1 MTAPT
6 IDRSHAWAE
15 AERRAMNGVGDFLT
29 AIWQPGDVREVRIP
43 RYAGSR
49 TASGYFDDPVA
60 LAEAV
65 KPWDGRSNLYLTLN
79 PVAPALLARAANR
92 IRDSAT
98 STTSDSD
105 ILERRFL
112 PIDIDPVRPAGIS
125 ATDGELEAAHAVA
138 RQVTTYLHDQGFG
151 HPVAAMSGNGYWL
164 LYRVDLPGDD
174 DGLVSR
180 LLHHLAERFDT
191 ADAKLD
197 LTVSNPARIGPLVG
211 TMKVKGDV
219 LPDRPHRRSELV
231 YVPPEL
237 LPMSADRLRELA
249 PADKPI
255 AGQRPRLNGHT
266 DRMPEGWVKALL
278 DGAGL
283 AYRELP
289 PDAKGRAWYGL
300 AQCPWHLDDGT
311 PWQCGVGEGLD
322 GKAIGKCFH
331 DRGIGKG
338 WQDFKQALGLEPPKI
353 RINGA
358 AGAPLPSTG
367 AGTHTSTRLARVVVN
382 LADVTAERVDWLWP
396 GRIALG
402 KVAIIEGDPGLGKS
416 TVTLDLAARV
426 SRGLAMPDGA
436 VGPGVP
442 AGVVILSAEDGLAD
456 TIRPRLDAA
465 GADVSRIVALT
476 GILAPD
482 QVDEYGHPPSLPV
495 DISAIEATAIEAAAV
510 LIIIDPLM
518 AYLGSQ
524 VDSHRDQDVRR
535 ALAPLAAMAERVGA
549 AVIVVRHLNKSAGA
563 SAVYRGG
570 GSIGIIGAARTALLV
585 GADPEDENRRILA
598 VSKCNLAAIAPALAY
613 TLVYDPAFGCARVE
627 WHGATE
633 HRASELLAAPATD
646 EERDARGDAIQ
657 FLDTVL
663 GDGPLGAAE
672 VRALARKQGIA
683 DRTLDRA
690 KKDAGVVSERVG
702 FGPGSTVRWSIGR
715 HRTPA
720 PGGMERGDVWRPMEV
735 EADYPRSAWDTGTND
750 DPGLPA

>member
-1 MTAPT
+1 M
-6 IDRSHAWAE
+6 S
-15 AERRAMNGVGDFLT
+15 GVADFLNV
-29 AIWQPGDVREVRIP
+29 IWQPGDVREVRIP
-43 RYAGSR
+43 RYSGMK
-49 TASGYFDDPVA
+49 TASGYFDDVA
-60 LAEAV
+60 ALVEAV
-65 KPWDGRSNLYLTLN
+65 TPWDGRSNVYVTLN

-92 IRDSAT
+92 IKDNVT
-98 STTSDSD
+98 STTADSDS
-105 ILERRFL
+105 IERRFL

-125 ATDGELEAAHAVA
+125 STDAELEAAHQVA
-138 RQVTTYLHDQGFG
+138 RDVTTYLRDQGFG
-151 HPVAAMSGNGYWL
+151 LPIAAMSGNGYWL

-174 DGLVSR
+174 GGLIKSV
-180 LLHHLAERFDT
+180 LGHLAHRFDG
-191 ADAKLD
+191 AAAVIDQ
-197 LTVSNPARIGPLVG
+197 TVFNPARIGPLVG
-211 TMKVKGDV
+211 TMKIKGDAI
-219 LPDRPHRRSELV
+219 PERPHRRSALVHVPAELV
-231 YVPPEL
+231 SITADQLRGLVPEPVR
-237 LPMSADRLRELA
+237 LPAATRVSA
-249 PADKPI
+249 
-255 AGQRPRLNGHT
+255 GH

-278 DGAGL
+278 EGAGIE
-283 AYRELP
+283 YRELQ
-289 PDAKGRAWYGL
+289 PDTAGIAWYGL
-300 AQCPWHLDDGT
+300 QVCPWHPDDGT
-311 PWQCGVGEGLD
+311 PWQCAVGEAPD
-322 GKAIGKCFH
+322 GRAAGHCFH
-331 DRGIGKG
+331 ARGADKG
-338 WQDFKQALGLEPPKI
+338 WQDFRDALGLAPPKL

-358 AGAPLPSTG
+358 APANSAHVRNFAA
-367 AGTHTSTRLARVVVN
+367 AGSSRIVVN
-382 LADVTAERVDWLWP
+382 LSDVRAERVEWLWQ

-426 SRGLAMPDGA
+426 SRGLPMPDDTAGSL
-436 VGPGVP
+436 GPS
-442 AGVVILSAEDGLAD
+442 GVVILSAEDGLAD

-495 DISAIEATAIEAAAV
+495 DIGAIEATAMDVTAS

-518 AYLGSQ
+518 AYLGGQ

-535 ALAPLAAMAERVGA
+535 ALAPLAAMADRIGA
-549 AVIVVRHLNKSAGA
+549 AVVVVRHLNKSAGA

-598 VSKCNLAAIAPALAY
+598 VSKCNLAATAPALAY
-613 TLVYDPAFGCARVE
+613 TLVNDLKFGCARVE

-657 FLDTVL
+657 FLENVL
-663 GDGPLGAAE
+663 GNGPLGAAE

-690 KKDAGVVSERVG
+690 KKDAGVVSERMG
-702 FGPGSTVRWSIGR
+702 FGPGSTVQWSIGR

-720 PGGMERGDVWRPMEV
+720 VRGIERGDVWRPMEI
-735 EADYPRSAWDTGTND
+735 EADYPRSAWDPD
-750 DPGLPA
+750 MQASA